1 MIDTG
6 AYAQR
11 MARYLHLKDS
21 PVYATLGS
29 GNSALAVTRLHA
41 PGGYSLI
48 SNSME
53 IFFGVMETN
62 QVRTIPIDR
71 REDRIWTQRKTG
83 ALGAPVQVVREGR
96 LNGDFRNPP
105 PVSPQTCCNPLK
117 YLIIKALVSSLGL
130 EPRTNALKGRCST
143 N

>member
-62 QVRTIPIDR
+62 QVRTIPIAGG
-71 REDRIWTQRKTG
+71 KTG
-83 ALGAPVQVVREGR
+83 YGLKEKRERSALP
-96 LNGDFRNPP
+96 FR
-105 PVSPQTCCNPLK
+105 
-117 YLIIKALVSSLGL
+117 
-130 EPRTNALKGRCST
+130 
-143 N
+143 